1 MDFIYRDVVC
11 PCSYVVGVNVTDS
24 CSALSGDC
32 SGIQRSNWWTC
43 PYWLLIWMPNWHGSL
58 MVSCLHTNF
67 LARPMKTHAYLF
79 LLVFVKSR
87 LHGVCNENSLAPLIG
102 YLGLRLYRTS
112 DDNSVLYDHDLE
124 RYLLSRILKFIFHVS
139 SCSCISLCSLIPLQL
154 CSLWQRWQSGPKGD
168 RR

>member
-1 MDFIYRDVVC
+1 
-11 PCSYVVGVNVTDS
+11 
-24 CSALSGDC
+24 
-32 SGIQRSNWWTC
+32 
-43 PYWLLIWMPNWHGSL
+43 

-124 RYLLSRILKFIFHVS
+124 RYLLSRVLKFIFHVILFLHLIVLIDS
-139 SCSCISLCSLIPLQL
+139 SAAMLSLTKMAIRSQRRPSIKLEKYSNEFLKRYRLISFMCTTF
-154 CSLWQRWQSGPKGD
+154 
-168 RR
+168 